1 MSCRIL
7 VINPGSTS
15 TKIAVFDDETEVF
28 KVNLSHPLEEIH
40 KYARII
46 DQFEFRKDVIMQELA
61 RAGIPKESLRAVVGR
76 GGLLRPIPS
85 GTYTVTEKML
95 EDLRAE
101 VQGEHASNLGAM
113 IAHTIA
119 SELNIPAFIV
129 DPVVVDEL
137 EEVARITG
145 LPMIRRRSILH
156 ALNQKKVARQAARD
170 IGKPYEELNLIVV
183 HLGGGISVGAHRKGK
198 VVDVN
203 NALNGDGP
211 FAPERAGSL
220 PAADLVELCF
230 SGQYTKSEI
239 KKMLAGKGGIVAHL
253 GTNDMRAVEEM
264 VKKGDPKATLVI
276 QAMAYNVAK
285 WIGVMATVLEGKVDG
300 IVLTGGLAYY
310 RDFVEM
316 IKSRCQFIAPFHIYP
331 GEDEMRALLEGAL
344 RVLRGEEKARIYENE
359 IREEKL

>member
-1 MSCRIL
+1 MSFRIL

-15 TKIAVFDDETEVF
+15 TKIAVFDDEKEVF
-28 KVNLSHPLEEIH
+28 KVNISHPLEEIQ
-40 KYARII
+40 KYPKII
-46 DQFEFRKDVIMQELA
+46 DQFGFRKEVIMGELA
-61 RAGIPKESLRAVVGR
+61 KASIAKESLKAVVGR

-85 GTYTVTEKML
+85 GTYLVTEKML

-113 IAHTIA
+113 IAHSIA
-119 SELNIPAFIV
+119 SELNIPAYIV
-129 DPVVVDEL
+129 DPVVVDEM
-137 EEVARITG
+137 EEIARITG

-156 ALNQKKVARQAARD
+156 ALNQKKVARQAASD

-183 HLGGGISVGAHRKGK
+183 HLGGGISVGAHQKGK

-230 SGQYTKSEI
+230 SGKYTKQEI
-239 KKMLAGKGGIVAHL
+239 KKLLAGKGGIVAHL

-264 VKKGDPKATLVI
+264 VNKGDPKATLII

-285 WIGVMATVLEGKVDG
+285 WIGLMATVLKGQVDG

-310 RDFVEM
+310 RYFVEL
-316 IKSRCQFIAPFHIYP
+316 IKERCEFIAPVYLYP

-344 RVLRGEEKARIYENE
+344 RVLRGEEPARIYEKE
-359 IREEKL
+359 IREV